1 MEEPLPLIAPLAAEL
16 APRHCRKDDAGG
28 ESCAWYHGSIG
39 YLRLLGVMSSPAE
52 DHRFLTSA
60 FARIAEDGT
69 CRRALVSGAGD
80 CSMLAQL
87 VAGFASAGAVPA
99 VTLIDRCPTPV
110 RLNEWLAERCGL
122 PLTTSVVDVRDFES
136 AGTFDVICTHCFLGY
151 FMPEERPRLFA
162 KWFALLR
169 PGGYVV
175 TVNPVRDTPDHSF
188 LGFSAAQATSF
199 RERALSAASANAG
212 LFPCGT
218 TALQQRVDAF
228 TANFGSYPVRSA
240 AELVSLFETAG
251 FVIETCQPLPGGG
264 SGGGAPGEHGPAY
277 HAVVARRP

>member
-1 MEEPLPLIAPLAAEL
+1 MEEPLPLISSVAAEL
-16 APRHCRKDDAGG
+16 ALQHCRKDARSG

-52 DHRFLTSA
+52 DRRFLTSA
-60 FARIAEDGT
+60 FARLGQDGT
-69 CRRALVSGAGD
+69 FRRVLVSGAGD

-87 VAGFASAGAVPA
+87 VAGFTSAGAVPA

-110 RLNEWLAERCGL
+110 RLNAWLAERCGL
-122 PLTTSVVDVRDFES
+122 PLAATVADIHEFKS
-136 AGTFDVICTHCFLGY
+136 AEPFDVICTHCFLGW

-162 KWFALLR
+162 KWFSLLR

-175 TVNPVRDTPDHSF
+175 TVNPVRDAPDHSF

-199 RERALSAASANAG
+199 RERALAAARADAG
-212 LFPCGT
+212 LFPCG
-218 TALQQRVDAF
+218 AAVLQQRLDVF

-240 AELVSLFETAG
+240 AALAALFEVAG
-251 FVIETCQPLPGGG
+251 FVVETCQPLPGSGA
-264 SGGGAPGEHGPAY
+264 GGGAPGEHGPAY